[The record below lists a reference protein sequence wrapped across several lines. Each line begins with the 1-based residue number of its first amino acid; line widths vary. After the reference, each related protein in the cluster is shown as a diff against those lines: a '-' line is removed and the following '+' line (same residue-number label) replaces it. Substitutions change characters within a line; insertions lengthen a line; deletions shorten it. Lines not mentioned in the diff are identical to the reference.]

1 MTPEQTSYW
10 LICLY
15 WHFFLMACLVLLWWK
30 THKIGFASPSAW
42 RAIIWLADRKIVK
55 SLLQSFDEWQ
65 SGQTH
70 KNERKKKNT
79 QKVTNIK
86 GSLYHTPGCAERLAE
101 QNTEQIK
108 STASKVPR
116 FKFPNWLTPD
126 WHSAWKTQ
134 HRWTIK
140 RHTILVWSKAV
151 SAPFGLYSSSVCLH
165 EHMKSMKKM
174 LRHVSM
180 WLQYKG
186 KWKDPTV
193 VELQDI

>member
-1 MTPEQTSYW
+1 
-10 LICLY
+10 
-15 WHFFLMACLVLLWWK
+15 MACLVLLWWK

-42 RAIIWLADRKIVK
+42 RAIIWLADRQIVRQIGK

-70 KNERKKKNT
+70 KKERTKEKTPKRL
-79 QKVTNIK
+79 QILKDPFI
-86 GSLYHTPGCAERLAE
+86 TPGCAESLAE

-151 SAPFGLYSSSVCLH
+151 NASFGLYSSSVCLH

-180 WLQYKG
+180 RLQYEV